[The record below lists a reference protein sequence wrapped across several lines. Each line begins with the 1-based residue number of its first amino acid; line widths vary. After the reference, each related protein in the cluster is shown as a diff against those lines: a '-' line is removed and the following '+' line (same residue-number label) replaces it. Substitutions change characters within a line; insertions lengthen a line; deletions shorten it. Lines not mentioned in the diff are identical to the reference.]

1 MPFCERPRLNICVP
15 RVHEIV
21 DYRIDH
27 GVGHGQPV
35 ESEVVVDG
43 ERVLNDVLVVV
54 GVEEVEVVG
63 EPAQAE
69 QHHHSHKHLYQLN
82 CNELTGF
89 IS

>member
-1 MPFCERPRLNICVP
+1 MPFCERPRLNICLP

-21 DYRIDH
+21 DDRIDH

-63 EPAQAE
+63 EPAQAKE
-69 QHHHSHKHLYQLN
+69 DDHSYEHLHKLKKN
-82 CNELTGF
+82 
-89 IS
+89 